1 MKKTIT
7 LLISAALLMVMNVRG
22 QTVAGTFIDAV
33 ASGGFNTTVPLG
45 GQQINVNWTVG
56 QTVIDFPTN
65 EDDNQTQGFNQA
77 FKECVFYDTVQ
88 WAQVT
93 IRVPDTS
100 PLAHPGDSIDVTV
113 WQSET
118 GQFPHQYTAPWCV
131 TSVYE
136 NPDNITDGIEIY
148 PNPAAEV
155 LTVVIPETL
164 NPTSVASFFDIN
176 GRLAQQVNIT
186 ANRQEMEVA
195 TLTPGMYFII
205 INAKNGQ
212 QLSTHKLIKK

>member
-1 MKKTIT
+1 MRKTIT
-7 LLISAALLMVMNVRG
+7 LLISAALLLAVNARG

-33 ASGGFNTTVPLG
+33 ASGGNNITVNLNG
-45 GQQINVNWTVG
+45 TSTNVNWTVG
-56 QTVIDFPTN
+56 QAVIDFPSKEN
-65 EDDNQTQGFNQA
+65 DNQTQGFNQPGSCKWEEDTA
-77 FKECVFYDTVQ
+77 FVWSLALDSLGNSLGYYIITDTNYNV
-88 WAQVT
+88 VH
-93 IRVPDTS
+93 TS
-100 PLAHPGDSIDVTV
+100 AN
-113 WQSET
+113 
-118 GQFPHQYTAPWCV
+118 WCV

-136 NPDNITDGIEIY
+136 NPDNTVDGIEIY

-176 GRLAQQVNIT
+176 GRLAQQVSIT
-186 ANRQEMEVA
+186 ANRQQMEVSN
-195 TLTPGMYFII
+195 LTPGMYFII